1 MQQINL
7 YEYLPK
13 PTKLLLDGRSI
24 LILYGVFCSMLLL
37 SSLFGL
43 IGRHS
48 DTKRLV
54 TAKASYSL
62 AQHRLQDIANK
73 HPSAEVQMHAP
84 DIAKL
89 GYCKVHFSTYLAAL
103 SHALVPGIALT
114 NIVISDHGA
123 TIMLKGNSLVEDQA
137 QKYVESLKKQPI
149 FSNASLILQDV
160 TRTTDKETNL
170 PYITFNI
177 ATKVSAAQ

>member
-54 TAKASYSL
+54 IAKASYSL

-114 NIVISDHGA
+114 NIVISDQ
-123 TIMLKGNSLVEDQA
+123 INERVIVIDP
-137 QKYVESLKKQPI
+137 KKHIVHQYGILNTPGYGT
-149 FSNASLILQDV
+149 SNTQQGIDW
-160 TRTTDKETNL
+160 
-170 PYITFNI
+170 PYD
-177 ATKVSAAQ
+177 AKVIGDWTGLTEP